1 MSDYELPAAGTVLT
15 CVEARGCRVGS
26 LTEGNEYTV
35 VLSGAG
41 DDGSPNIH
49 PYTNLRMAPNLF
61 TVTGDDGDAVLLDEL
76 DSSIALF
83 SVSEDARK

>member
-1 MSDYELPAAGTVLT
+1 MSDYELPAAGTALT
-15 CVEARGCRVGS
+15 CVEARGCRVGA
-26 LTEGNEYTV
+26 LTDGASYTV

-41 DDGSPNIH
+41 GDESPNIH

-61 TVTGDDGDAVLLDEL
+61 TVTGDDGNAVLLDEL

>member
-1 MSDYELPAAGTVLT
+1 GTTLT

-41 DDGSPNIH
+41 DNEFPNVH
-49 PYTNLRMAPNLF
+49 PYTRLRMAPNLF
-61 TVTGDDGDAVLLDEL
+61 TITGDDGGAVLLESL
-76 DSSIALF
+76 DSNIALF
-83 SVSEDARK
+83 TI

>member
-35 VLSGAG
+35 VLSGTG
-41 DDGSPNIH
+41 DDESPNIH
-49 PYTNLRMAPNLF
+49 DP
-61 TVTGDDGDAVLLDEL
+61 VH
-76 DSSIALF
+76 DS
-83 SVSEDARK
+83 V

>member
-35 VLSGAG
+35 VLSGTG
-41 DDGSPNIH
+41 DDESPNIH
-49 PYTNLRMAPNLF
+49 PYTRLRMAPNLF
-61 TVTGDDGDAVLLDEL
+61 TVTGDDGGTVLLEYL
-76 DSSIALF
+76 DSNIALF
-83 SVSEDARK
+83 DARQ

>member
-1 MSDYELPAAGTVLT
+1 MSDYDLPTAGTTLI

-35 VLSGAG
+35 ILSGTG
-41 DDGSPNIH
+41 DDESPNVH

-61 TVTGDDGDAVLLDEL
+61 TVTGDDGGAVLLEYL
-76 DSSIALF
+76 DSNIALF
-83 SVSEDARK
+83 DARQ